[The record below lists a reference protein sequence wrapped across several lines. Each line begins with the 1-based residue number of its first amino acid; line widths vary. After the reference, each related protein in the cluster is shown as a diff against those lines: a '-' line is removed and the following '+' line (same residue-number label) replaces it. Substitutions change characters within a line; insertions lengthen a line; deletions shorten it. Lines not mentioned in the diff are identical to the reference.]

1 MTRPRSSTTSTE
13 SSAGGRRWCCRR
25 GSHPGIET
33 GRSFA
38 LHGFIDERVA
48 PIDRLRLVPDDR
60 HGDGPRH
67 TRALERPNGRPT
79 HVMHEGT
86 GTTSGLAGVLPRGAE
101 VADPNAMDH
110 QFTLVAPRQV
120 EVAHQGVTRIVIVPV
135 AFVVHTR
142 PFVVRTA
149 LAIFTRI
156 TPIECQTSPLLAWVL
171 LFGLSVKT
179 PWQFLRGLVQ
189 GGAEAPGRFAAAF
202 RTWSRGNLGA
212 GL

>member
-1 MTRPRSSTTSTE
+1 MLMLTTSRAK
-13 SSAGGRRWCCRR
+13 SILL
-25 GSHPGIET
+25 IEACVEVVFGHDT
-33 GRSFA
+33 
-38 LHGFIDERVA
+38 
-48 PIDRLRLVPDDR
+48 
-60 HGDGPRH
+60 
-67 TRALERPNGRPT
+67 
-79 HVMHEGT
+79 EGT
-86 GTTSGLAGVLPRGAE
+86 DCGQGPAVLAIQLV
-101 VADPNAMDH
+101 DPNAMDH

-120 EVAHQGVTRIVIVPV
+120 EVAHQGVPRIVIVPV